1 MSAIVTV
8 NKELAAELLHDL
20 AERMLSED
28 IELTAFD
35 NKYWRALRRG
45 TITINWKEAGSS
57 D

>member
-1 MSAIVTV
+1 M